1 MKRTTLISLRIN
13 TETLK
18 VVDKLVPLSFGKS
31 RTSVINDLL
40 QALVFCTSDDNIRKV
55 LESYDPYSDGIV
67 VNIDKQP
74 KL

>member
-18 VVDKLVPLSFGKS
+18 VVDKLAPISFGKS

-40 QALVFCTSDDNIRKV
+40 LALVFCASDDDLRKI

-67 VNIDKQP
+67 VNIVKQP